1 MWWLVAKDAIVAI
14 YKKIGFIGVFVIFLI
29 SWIALDEYQI
39 GNRDDKIIELTAS
52 LKVQNKAIEDM
63 GFHYDN
69 LQKTLVI
76 AAQQNEDINRKFEEY
91 RKYVASLP
99 LAVTCDAAMNE
110 VSKSAKTNADIWN
123 GVTK

>member
-1 MWWLVAKDAIVAI
+1 
-14 YKKIGFIGVFVIFLI
+14 
-29 SWIALDEYQI
+29 
-39 GNRDDKIIELTAS
+39 
-52 LKVQNKAIEDM
+52 M